1 MINNIVKRSFHRID
15 SHKIETD
22 KLSVLPSF
30 FVHDEVKK
38 HPTSSFAC
46 CWPLTAPMT
55 WVKTITEFTFT
66 YCPTVIHCVSMEFK
80 LYESLKR

>member
-1 MINNIVKRSFHRID
+1 MKFSHD

-30 FVHDEVKK
+30 FVLDEVKK
-38 HPTSSFAC
+38 DPTTFICSLLATV
-46 CWPLTAPMT
+46 TATMMR
-55 WVKTITEFTFT
+55 VKTITEFLT

-80 LYESLKR
+80 LYELLKR

>member
-1 MINNIVKRSFHRID
+1 MINNIVKRSFHTID

-22 KLSVLPSF
+22 KLSFLPSF
-30 FVHDEVKK
+30 FVHDEKAPSNLICSLLATV
-38 HPTSSFAC
+38 
-46 CWPLTAPMT
+46 TAPMT
-55 WVKTITEFTFT
+55 WVKTITEFLT